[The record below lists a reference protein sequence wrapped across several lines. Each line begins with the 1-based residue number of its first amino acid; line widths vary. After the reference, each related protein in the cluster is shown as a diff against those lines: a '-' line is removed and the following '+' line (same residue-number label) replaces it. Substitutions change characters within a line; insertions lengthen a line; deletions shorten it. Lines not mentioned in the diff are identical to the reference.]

1 MPFSSYYASLWKV
14 IGSERRI
21 FVVFID
27 LKRAYEKIPRTVIWW
42 AIEKHKVP
50 RKYITSS
57 SVWAGDSETD
67 TFPITIGLHQGSS
80 LSPYHF
86 ALVMDEV
93 THDIQGDILGTCS
106 LLMM

>member
-57 SVWAGDSETD
+57 RICTIMLWQAFGQVIVR
-67 TFPITIGLHQGSS
+67 PI
-80 LSPYHF
+80 PY
-86 ALVMDEV
+86 
-93 THDIQGDILGTCS
+93 
-106 LLMM
+106 